1 MSRSQRLAFAAIA
14 AVIAIVAVV
23 VFASGGD
30 DEETAATTPTPTATA
45 TTTAEPDAEA
55 TATEEPEEAEPA
67 GTRVEV
73 KGGEVV
79 GGVQEIRAKEGED
92 IVFTVAA
99 DVADEVHVH
108 GYDVTKDVAPGK
120 PAKFDIP
127 AKITGI
133 FEVELEGAGL
143 QVVSLRVEQ

>member
-30 DEETAATTPTPTATA
+30 DEETAATTPTPTATEA
-45 TTTAEPDAEA
+45 SDAEA
-55 TATEEPEEAEPA
+55 TATQEPEEAEPA
-67 GTRVEV
+67 ETEIEV

-79 GGVQEIRAKEGED
+79 GGLQEIRVEEGED

-133 FEVELEGAGL
+133 FEVELEDAGL